1 MDANTEKKIPILQ
14 IAWLRY
20 AQLDEAATKLS
31 RPHYG
36 LRRWIAILGV
46 LAAIFA
52 ILTET
57 YPGNFPAIGKLLL
70 KMLLIA
76 SPITASLLAV
86 IYNKFHSGGGWL
98 TMRAGAEEI
107 KKEIYM
113 FRTVL
118 KDEPKRRVWLEKR
131 LAEIQRQVYRGLGGE
146 MVLEQYTGSVPPYH
160 NPENPE
166 SDPGFGSLSG
176 DEYFVFRLQDQLAWH
191 IRKVNKI
198 QRERMRL
205 QWYIGISGALGAAFA
220 AFDFYLWVTITA
232 AFAAAFIG
240 WQELRNLD
248 DTLKNYS
255 KVIIELTIL
264 YDHWLNLEPEERTI
278 AETNKMVK
286 ATEKILWNQNMEYI
300 RSMQDALSDAELEEA
315 DLVNQVLKKSIE
327 ADARFKKKMR
337 DSIIDYT
344 DQKIHEA
351 EDTLGETFEEALG
364 SIAEE
369 ASSDLV
375 QQELAAMAEAASEVV
390 ENIVHRASKLRSTMD
405 EIAADYKDV
414 EFNADTPASE
424 LHAMMQ
430 RFPKTGEVKG

>member
-1 MDANTEKKIPILQ
+1 MDANTEQKTPILQ

-20 AQLDEAATKLS
+20 AQLDAAAEKLS

-46 LAAIFA
+46 SAAIFA
-52 ILTET
+52 VATET
-57 YPGNFPAIGKLLL
+57 YPGNFPATGKLIL
-70 KMLLIA
+70 KVLLIA

-107 KKEIYM
+107 QKEIYM

-118 KDEPKRRVWLEKR
+118 KNEPTRRAWLEER

-146 MVLEQYTGSVPPYH
+146 MVLEQYTGNVPPYH
-160 NPENPE
+160 SPDDPD

-176 DEYFVFRLQDQLAWH
+176 DQYFTYRLQNQLAWH

-205 QWYIGISGALGAAFA
+205 QWAIGIAGALGAAFA
-220 AFDFYLWVTITA
+220 AFDFYLWVTISA

-255 KVIIELTIL
+255 MVIIELTII

-286 ATEKILWNQNMEYI
+286 ATENTLWNQNMEYI
-300 RSMQDALSDAELEEA
+300 RSMQDALSDDELEEA
-315 DLVNQVLKKSIE
+315 DLVTQVLRQSIE
-327 ADARFKKKMR
+327 ADARLKKKMR
-337 DSIIDYT
+337 DSIISYT
-344 DQKIHEA
+344 DEKIRESEETLA
-351 EDTLGETFEEALG
+351 ESFEEALG
-364 SIAEE
+364 TIVEE

-375 QQELAAMAEAASEVV
+375 QQELAAMAEAASQTV
-390 ENIVHRASKLRSTMD
+390 ENIVNRASKLRSAMD

-430 RFPKTGEVKG
+430 RFPTTGEVKG